1 VKPIVLMLALLSTSV
16 FALPVSQLSVRIVN
30 GAQPLRAGS
39 DVELRIYEVGG
50 HVLHLPLTHGEAW
63 PPASTRVIPLVLNEP
78 LDPRSVMRYSIF
90 YRAPQPDGASW
101 EIADAD
107 VDLPAGPLA
116 TTRLLDTH
124 LSGAITQEG
133 ELSTEELS
141 AGSLA
146 CVVDA
151 DCDDH
156 RSCNGLERCAPHA
169 AGADARGCVKGT
181 PLVCPVNEVC
191 VEKRGCVG
199 MGNINKGGAATPP
212 VQPPAGAAPPGTSPS
227 GAALH

>member
-1 VKPIVLMLALLSTSV
+1 MDVKLIAVLLALLGTSAA
-16 FALPVSQLSVRIVN
+16 ALPVSQLSVHIVN
-30 GAQPLRAGS
+30 GAQPLLAGS

-50 HVLHLPLTHGEAW
+50 RVLHLPLTHGEAW
-63 PPASTRVIPLVLNEP
+63 APDSTRVIPLVLSEP
-78 LDPRSVMRYSIF
+78 LDPRLVQRYSIF
-90 YRAPQPDGASW
+90 YRSPQTGRGSW
-101 EIADAD
+101 EIADAA

-133 ELSTEELS
+133 ELSTEERS

-146 CVVDA
+146 CIVDA

-156 RSCNGLERCAPHA
+156 RSCNGVERCVPHS
-169 AGADARGCVKGT
+169 AGADARGCVKGD
-181 PLVCPVNEVC
+181 PVVCPVNEVC

-199 MGNINKGGAATPP
+199 METINRGAATPATHP
-212 VQPPAGAAPPGTSPS
+212 PPAGTPPR
-227 GAALH
+227 

>member
-1 VKPIVLMLALLSTSV
+1 MALVLALLSAAA

-50 HVLHLPLTHGEAW
+50 RVLHLPLTHGEGWA
-63 PPASTRVIPLVLNEP
+63 PASTRVIPLVLSEP
-78 LDPRSVMRYSIF
+78 LDPGAVMRYSIF
-90 YRAPQPDGASW
+90 YRSAQIDGTPW

-107 VDLPAGPLA
+107 VALPAGPLA
-116 TTRLLDTH
+116 TMRLLDTH
-124 LSGAITQEG
+124 LSGAITQQG
-133 ELSTEELS
+133 ELSTEERS

-146 CVVDA
+146 CVVDP

-156 RSCNGLERCAPHA
+156 RSCNGTERCAPHT

-181 PLVCPVNEVC
+181 PMICPVNELC
-191 VEKRGCVG
+191 VERRGCVG
-199 MGNINKGGAATPP
+199 METL
-212 VQPPAGAAPPGTSPS
+212 TSSKP
-227 GAALH
+227 

>member
-1 VKPIVLMLALLSTSV
+1 MPRRPAHRSNIALLLVLVGISAVAS
-16 FALPVSQLSVRIVN
+16 PVSQLNVRIVN
-30 GAQPLRAGS
+30 GALPLRAGS

-50 HVLHLPLTHGEAW
+50 RVLHLPLTHGEAW
-63 PPASTRVIPLVLNEP
+63 APASTRVIPVVLSEP
-78 LDPRSVMRYSIF
+78 LDPRLVLRYGIF
-90 YRAPQPDGASW
+90 YRSAELDAASW
-101 EIADAD
+101 EIADAA
-107 VDLPAGPLA
+107 VDLPAGSAA

-124 LSGAITQEG
+124 LSGEITQQG

-141 AGSLA
+141 PGSLA

-156 RSCNGLERCAPHA
+156 RSCNGVERCAPHG

-199 MGNINKGGAATPP
+199 MGTINQGATPP
-212 VQPPAGAAPPGTSPS
+212 P